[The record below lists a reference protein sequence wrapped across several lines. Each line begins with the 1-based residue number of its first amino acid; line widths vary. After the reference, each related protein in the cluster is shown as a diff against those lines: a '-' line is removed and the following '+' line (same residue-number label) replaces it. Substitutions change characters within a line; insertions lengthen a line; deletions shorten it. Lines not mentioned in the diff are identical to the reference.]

1 MVCDAVACTAAHPA
15 LPCSTGTC
23 RFGDSQRA
31 PFKNDCDSC
40 CFPRCARREGPGSC
54 GTGICQGGLH
64 GATVFRG
71 GQGDTAAT
79 NSRQTELGQYV
90 AELVRTPNVH
100 QCQARAGVIE
110 KEAHAKDISNI
121 GRECGKVVHSEASL
135 SEALSRAGE
144 PQLPRSNTQG
154 LSNLS

>member
-1 MVCDAVACTAAHPA
+1 MAWACAVLEIRNEPLLRMIATAAA
-15 LPCSTGTC
+15 SLDA
-23 RFGDSQRA
+23 FGVKD
-31 PFKNDCDSC
+31 
-40 CFPRCARREGPGSC
+40 
-54 GTGICQGGLH
+54 L
-64 GATVFRG
+64 
-71 GQGDTAAT
+71 AAT
-79 NSRQTELGQYV
+79 AWAFAKVVFTDRPFFAQV
-90 AELVRTPNVH
+90 K
-100 QCQARAGVIE
+100 ARAGVIE